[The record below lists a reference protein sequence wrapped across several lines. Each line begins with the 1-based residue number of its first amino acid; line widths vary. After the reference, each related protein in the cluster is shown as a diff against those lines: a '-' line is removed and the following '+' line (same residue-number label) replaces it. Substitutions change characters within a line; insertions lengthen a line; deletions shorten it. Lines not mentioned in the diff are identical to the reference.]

1 MKAYRAHIAATFVP
15 LLRTPMF
22 WAPVVLFPTML
33 YSFFG
38 LPPSLQAPQYAN
50 VLLASWSAF
59 AVIGVSF
66 FQFGISIAQT
76 RESKWEDYARTLP
89 IGAGPRLVG
98 QAVSAFVF
106 TAVALALMWS
116 LATVAGATSLNAFQ
130 FAKLFAVLIVG
141 GAAPFVM
148 LGAALGYLMPPR
160 GAVPIANLI
169 YLPLSYCGG
178 LWMPPA
184 LLPDWVAR
192 ISPFTPTRHVGELAW
207 ASVMNEPLPLH
218 SISVMALYAGAG
230 ALVALVMW
238 RRDEAVRAR

>member
-1 MKAYRAHIAATFVP
+1 MRVYRAHIAATFVP

-22 WAPVVLFPTML
+22 WAPVVIFPTML

-38 LPPSLQAPQYAN
+38 LPPALENPAYAN
-50 VLLASWSAF
+50 ILLASWSAF

-66 FQFGISIAQT
+66 FQFGISIAQM

-89 IGAGPRLVG
+89 VGAGPRLAG
-98 QAVSAFVF
+98 QAFSAFVF
-106 TAVALALMWS
+106 TGLALALMWGVA
-116 LATVAGATSLNAFQ
+116 LAAGATSLGALQ
-130 FAKLFAVLIVG
+130 FAQLFAVLLLG
-141 GAAPFVM
+141 GAIPFVM

-178 LWMPPA
+178 LWMPPSM
-184 LLPDWVAR
+184 LPDIVAR
-192 ISPFTPTRHVGELAW
+192 ISPWTPTRHVGELAW
-207 ASVMNEPLPLH
+207 ASVRGAPPPPD
-218 SISVMALYAGAG
+218 SVAAMALYALAG
-230 ALVALVMW
+230 AAVALVMW

>member
-1 MKAYRAHIAATFVP
+1 MRAYRAHIAATFVP

-22 WAPVVLFPTML
+22 WAPVVIFPTML

-38 LPPSLQAPQYAN
+38 MPPSQQAPQYAN

-89 IGAGPRLVG
+89 IGAGPRLAG
-98 QAVSAFVF
+98 QAFSAFVF
-106 TAVALALMWS
+106 TSIALALMWS
-116 LATVAGATSLNAFQ
+116 LAVVAGATSLNALQ
-130 FAKLFAVLIVG
+130 FAELFLVLILG
-141 GAAPFVM
+141 GAVPFVM

-178 LWMPPA
+178 LWMPPSM
-184 LLPDWVAR
+184 LPDWVAR

-207 ASVMNEPLPLH
+207 ASVQGAALPMH
-218 SISVMALYAGAG
+218 SVGVMALYTLVA

-238 RRDEAVRAR
+238 RRDEATRSR